1 MEPELFLKKMEFE
14 NLLKAAKGDR
24 ERCILL
30 LLAGAGL
37 RAGELVKIRIEEIDL
52 EEGYLHILHGK
63 GDKRRAVVLL
73 PLVIQTLGTY
83 LAGRAS
89 GWLFPSKA
97 GDHLTTRQLQNII
110 DKIALHAG
118 IQQIKFVDKAGR
130 PRHRITPHLLRHSF
144 AVWSLNA
151 PVPVTLSDLQE
162 QLGHSSLTTTG
173 IYLKASPNHRR
184 ENYIKSGL
192 LN

>member
-14 NLLKAAKGDR
+14 NLLKSAKDDR

-52 EEGYLHILHGK
+52 EEGYLHIPHGN

-73 PLVIQTLGTY
+73 PMVIQALETY
-83 LAGRAS
+83 LAGRSS
-89 GWLFPSKA
+89 GWLFSSKA
-97 GDHLTTRQLQNII
+97 GDHITTRQLQNIL
-110 DKIALHAG
+110 DKIALRTG
-118 IQQIKFVDKAGR
+118 VQQTKYIDKAGR
-130 PRHRITPHLLRHSF
+130 SRHRIHPHLLRHSF
-144 AVWSLNA
+144 AVWWLNA
-151 PVPVTLSDLQE
+151 PVPVTLPDLQE
-162 QLGHSSLTTTG
+162 QLGHSSLATTG

-184 ENYIKSGL
+184 ENYVKSGL
-192 LN
+192 L

>member
-14 NLLKAAKGDR
+14 NLLKAARDDR
-24 ERCILL
+24 DRCILL

-37 RAGELVKIRIEEIDL
+37 RASELVNIRIEEIDL
-52 EEGYLHILHGK
+52 KEGYLHIPHGK
-63 GDKRRAVVLL
+63 GDKRRAVVLV
-73 PLVIQTLGTY
+73 PLVIEALQAHLK
-83 LAGRAS
+83 GRTS

-97 GDHLTTRQLQNII
+97 GDHITTRQLQNIL
-110 DKIALHAG
+110 DRIASDAG
-118 IQQIKFVDKAGR
+118 VQQTKFVDKAGR

-151 PVPVTLSDLQE
+151 PTPVTLSDLQE
-162 QLGHSSLTTTG
+162 QLGHSSLITTG

-184 ENYIKSGL
+184 ENYLKSGL

>member
-14 NLLKAAKGDR
+14 NLLRAAKDDR
-24 ERCILL
+24 DRCILL
-30 LLAGAGL
+30 LLGGAGL
-37 RAGELVKIRIEEIDL
+37 RASELVNIRIEEVDL
-52 EEGYLHILHGK
+52 KEGYLHIPHGK
-63 GDKRRAVVLL
+63 GNKRRAVVLV
-73 PLVIQTLGTY
+73 PHVIDAIDRY
-83 LAGRAS
+83 LAGRSS

-97 GDHLTTRQLQNII
+97 GDHITTRQLQNIL
-110 DKIALHAG
+110 DKIAHRAG
-118 IQQIKFVDKAGR
+118 IQQTKFVDKAGR

-151 PVPVTLSDLQE
+151 PRPVTLSDLQE

-184 ENYIKSGL
+184 ENYLKSGL